1 MPKFKQGEFMEK
13 NKIDKLQQRSQGK
26 STPLSP
32 QPELQTV
39 ETYNYSKQNIQAILE
54 LLNNLQVKG
63 IENIKAVAS
72 ISYIL
77 EQPIDE
83 GISEIKHD
91 TPN

>member
-1 MPKFKQGEFMEK
+1 MEK
-13 NKIDKLQQRSQGK
+13 NKIDKLKQQPSQDK
-26 STPLSP
+26 NTPLPS
-32 QPELQTV
+32 QSEIQTV
-39 ETYNYSKQNIQAILE
+39 ETYNYSKQNIKAILE
-54 LLNNLQVKG
+54 LLNTLQVKG

-83 GISEIKHD
+83 GISEIKNN

>member
-1 MPKFKQGEFMEK
+1 MHKFKQGEIMEK
-13 NKIDKLQQRSQGK
+13 NKIDKLQQHSQDK

-32 QPELQTV
+32 QPEIQTV
-39 ETYNYSKQNIQAILE
+39 ETYNYSKQNIKAILE
-54 LLNNLQVKG
+54 LLNTLQVKG

-83 GISEIKHD
+83 GISEIKNN